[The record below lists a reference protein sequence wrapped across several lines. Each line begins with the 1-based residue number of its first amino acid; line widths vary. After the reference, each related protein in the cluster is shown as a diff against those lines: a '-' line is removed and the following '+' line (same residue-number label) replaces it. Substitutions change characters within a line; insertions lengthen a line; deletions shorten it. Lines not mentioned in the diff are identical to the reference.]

1 MWFNVFMYIFLLSMV
16 TINVALV
23 LSICDI
29 NINNIVI
36 LVIN

>member
-36 LVIN
+36 LVIH